1 MPITETPKIKIYKED
16 SLSLSSGEGGEIPI
30 FIGVTANE
38 TPSANI
44 LKFSNYN
51 DAKKSTAGGIG
62 PEADTNTLLSVI
74 KDFFEES
81 KRVAVDDV
89 GVPYIY
95 AKDVGAASAET
106 ATNFTNPKE
115 ASKTKQDIQV
125 EAYIFKQEDTPANIA
140 SVLVAIAESLKTDK
154 QKGKPRIAYA
164 TVKGWTVTELARLTS
179 LANGIKDS
187 DVALVEYDQFG
198 KTIARICCTPY
209 YDEPGYYPYRS
220 VIPGTFKERTDTVEE
235 TIQANGIIF
244 NHDEKPGKVA
254 YPKINLA
261 VATSYVKPIDER
273 PIDSLIHVN
282 RNVNQLIRDA
292 VEVVYPQLKRRETET
307 YIQEVQADLDL
318 LCANKIKKGYMLE
331 GTTVTA
337 VEYKQNPTQLKLKI
351 KANPVNITGLIEA
364 TIYV

>member
-30 FIGVTANE
+30 FIGVTENQS
-38 TPSANI
+38 PSANI
-44 LKFSNYN
+44 LTFSNYN
-51 DAKKSTAGGIG
+51 DAKKSTSAGIG

-74 KDFFEES
+74 KDFFEEA
-81 KRVAVDDV
+81 KRISVDDI
-89 GVPYIY
+89 GVSHVYC
-95 AKDVGAASAET
+95 KDVGAGSAET
-106 ATNFTNPKE
+106 ATNFTTPKE
-115 ASKTKQDIQV
+115 LSRTKQDIQV
-125 EAYIFKQEDTPANIA
+125 EAYVFKNDDAVADIA
-140 SVLVAIAESLKTDK
+140 SVLVAIAESLKTDR

-164 TVKGWTVTELARLTS
+164 TVKGWSPADLARLT
-179 LANGIKDS
+179 AIAQGIKDS
-187 DVALVEYDQFG
+187 DVALVEYDNFG
-198 KTIARICCTPY
+198 KTLARICCTPY

-220 VIPGTFKERTDTVEE
+220 VTPGTFKERADTTEE
-235 TIQANGIIF
+235 DLQAKGIIF
-244 NHDEKPGKVA
+244 NHDEKPGKTA

-261 VATSYVKPIDER
+261 VATSYVKPVDER

-307 YIQEVQADLDL
+307 FIQEVQADLDL
-318 LCANKIKKGYMLE
+318 LCSNKIKKGYMLE

-364 TIYV
+364 TVYV